1 MAKFSYLHII
11 TIYLVLSLL
20 FLPAI
25 FKVSSTFNENVD
37 SSLMQQAEEAVSS
50 AYEMVLNAE
59 NAGANVTN
67 PLMKLNEAASYLST
81 AKNLLR
87 NEDPDG
93 VAELILSSI
102 EIAVSA
108 KNEANSLK
116 ASALADRD
124 FGNKLSIL
132 ISSVVVSIFLVF
144 MFYLWQVFKRSYM
157 RKFLDLTLEVVSVV
171 ES

>member
-1 MAKFSYLHII
+1 MAKVSFLYAI

-25 FKVSSTFNENVD
+25 FKASSTFNENAD

-50 AYEMVLNAE
+50 AYEMVLSAE

-81 AKNLLR
+81 ARNLLR

-93 VAELILSSI
+93 VAELIFSSI

-108 KNEANSLK
+108 KNEANNLK

-124 FGNKLSIL
+124 FANKISLL

-144 MFYLWQVFKRSYM
+144 MFYLWRVFKRSYI
-157 RKFLDLTLEVVSVV
+157 RKFLDLTPEVVSDV

>member
-1 MAKFSYLHII
+1 
-11 TIYLVLSLL
+11 LSLL

-25 FKVSSTFNENVD
+25 FKAGSTFNENAD

-50 AYEMVLNAE
+50 AYVMVLNAE

-81 AKNLLR
+81 ARNLLR

-93 VAELILSSI
+93 VAELIFSSI

-116 ASALADRD
+116 ASALAGGD
-124 FGNKLSIL
+124 FDNKLSIL
-132 ISSVVVSIFLVF
+132 ISSVVVSIFF
-144 MFYLWQVFKRSYM
+144 FIFSLWRVFKGFYM
-157 RKFLDLTLEVVSVV
+157 RKFLALTPEVVSNV